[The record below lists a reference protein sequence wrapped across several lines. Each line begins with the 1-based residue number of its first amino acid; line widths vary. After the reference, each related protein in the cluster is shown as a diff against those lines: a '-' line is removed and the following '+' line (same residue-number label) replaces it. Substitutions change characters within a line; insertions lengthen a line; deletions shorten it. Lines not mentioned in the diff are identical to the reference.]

1 LKDANPAA
9 EPLALTRASPA
20 LPKIPVS
27 RYPAASCFSAN
38 DFLQPQGGVLKRKD
52 RYDTADLD
60 ENQFEPGSR
69 HRVLKNLLGITSKR
83 EMDRMEG
90 REQLRVLEE
99 LASLYDS
106 DHRFTATDI
115 CQMHR
120 LWLGRIY
127 PWAGKYR
134 QVNVKKDS
142 FSFAAAAQISK
153 LMAEFEDGP
162 LKCHTPC
169 RSASMEHLAKVLAEV
184 HVELVLIHPFREG
197 NGRIARILAV
207 LMGLQAGLPALY
219 FDKLSGRKRQEYF
232 AAVRAGLARNYEPM
246 TKLFI
251 AVIERTLQIH
261 GK

>member
-1 LKDANPAA
+1 M
-9 EPLALTRASPA
+9 R
-20 LPKIPVS
+20 
-27 RYPAASCFSAN
+27 
-38 DFLQPQGGVLKRKD
+38 RKD

-69 HRVLKNLLGITSKR
+69 RRVLKNLLGITSKR

-99 LASLYDS
+99 LAGLYAN
-106 DHRFTATDI
+106 DHRFTVADMCRI
-115 CQMHR
+115 HR
-120 LWLGRIY
+120 IWLGRIY

-142 FSFAAAAQISK
+142 FPFAAAAQIPK
-153 LMAEFEDGP
+153 LMTEFEDGP
-162 LKCHTPC
+162 LKRHTPC
-169 RSASMEHLAKVLAEV
+169 RSVSTELISAALAEA
-184 HVELVLIHPFREG
+184 HVVLVLIHPFREG
-197 NGRIARILAV
+197 NGRVARILAV

-219 FDKLSGRKRQEYF
+219 FDKLSGRRRQEYF
-232 AAVRAGLARNYEPM
+232 AAVQAGLDHNYEPM
-246 TKLFI
+246 AKLFT